1 MRVPNEDKKASS
13 QVTKSEEHDSDDET
27 NIERFGIMEQCNQ
40 QLNRELKL
48 KQKRLIPKIP
58 IKRLNIVEQS
68 EEFEAL
74 TPTQVNGSRNMSSM
88 GARCTD
94 PVEVWSR

>member
-13 QVTKSEEHDSDDET
+13 QVTKSEENDSDDET

-48 KQKRLIPKIP
+48 K
-58 IKRLNIVEQS
+58 
-68 EEFEAL
+68 
-74 TPTQVNGSRNMSSM
+74 
-88 GARCTD
+88 
-94 PVEVWSR
+94 